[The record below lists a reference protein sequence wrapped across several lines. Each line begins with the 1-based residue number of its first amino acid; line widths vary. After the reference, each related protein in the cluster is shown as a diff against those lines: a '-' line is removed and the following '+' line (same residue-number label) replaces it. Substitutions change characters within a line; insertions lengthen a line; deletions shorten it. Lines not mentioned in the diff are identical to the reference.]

1 MNTIDVVILV
11 FILFFTIRGLF
22 RGFIL
27 EFSTLIGLIVG
38 YLAGITY
45 LGFLSDLLQTLM
57 PSVPVS
63 ILNIISFS
71 VVFITINILLK
82 IAANLI
88 TKTLKF
94 AMLGWLNRLL
104 GALFGL
110 TKSVLILSIFV
121 FLISLIPWSGDLFS
135 KTGAEESVLF
145 PLLEFLGP
153 ELYAQIQIVVDIIS
167 NK

>member
-45 LGFLSDLLQTLM
+45 LGFLSNLLQTWM

-71 VVFITINILLK
+71 VIFITINILLK

-110 TKSVLILSIFV
+110 TKSVLILSILV

-135 KTGAEESVLF
+135 NTGAEESVLF
-145 PLLEFLGP
+145 PMLEFLGP
-153 ELYAQIQIVVDIIS
+153 ELYAQIQIVVDVIS